1 MKTIGVIGGIGPQAT
16 MDFEQRVHAVSQ
28 SLIPPRQNGGYPG
41 LVVFYMR
48 HPPLVLNEGGTAPDP
63 PVPHPGLLDVAKKL
77 GALAD
82 FIVITS
88 NGAHIFQEQVEAAS
102 GLPVLSMVDAVLAE
116 VKRRGWQTS
125 GAIGMG
131 EPIVYTEGLRA
142 MGLKSEQLEPDQIA
156 ALDRALLGVMEGRTP
171 PESVALATDA
181 VQTLRGRGVDGVI
194 LGCTELPF
202 LVAEVESAPDLIHPL
217 QFLAEAAIRYAL
229 EP

>member
-28 SLIPPRQNGGYPG
+28 SLIPPRLNSGYPG
-41 LVVFYMR
+41 LVVFYLR
-48 HPPLVLNEGGTAPDP
+48 HPPLVLNEDGGAPRP

-88 NGAHIFQEQVEAAS
+88 NGAHIFQKQIEAAS
-102 GLPVLSMVDAVLAE
+102 GLPVISMVDAVLAE
-116 VKRRGWQTS
+116 VERRGWQTS

-131 EPIVYTEGLRA
+131 EPLVYIDGLRA

-156 ALDRALLGVMEGRTP
+156 TLDRALLGVMEGRTP
-171 PESVALATDA
+171 PESVALANDA
-181 VQTLRGRGVDGVI
+181 VATLRGRGVDGVI

-202 LVAEVESAPDLIHPL
+202 LVAEAESAPDLIHPL
-217 QFLAEAAIRYAL
+217 QFLAEAAVRYAL